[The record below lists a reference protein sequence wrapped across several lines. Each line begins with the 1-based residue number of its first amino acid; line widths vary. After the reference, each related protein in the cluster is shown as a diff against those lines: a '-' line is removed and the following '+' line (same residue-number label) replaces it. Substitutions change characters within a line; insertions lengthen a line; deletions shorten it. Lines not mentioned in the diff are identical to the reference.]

1 MTVWRD
7 QHLEEIS
14 VSRFGDRTEIESR
27 AQFSTSLD
35 PESNSGSSI
44 GQPHA
49 LRRLTSSLPGSVST
63 SMELGLKYISVSR
76 GDIYL
81 KNWDEN
87 SFEREDCLCVRRHV
101 DKLKQCCTIE
111 IRIRSHM
118 RF

>member
-27 AQFSTSLD
+27 ARFSTSLD
-35 PESNSGSSI
+35 LESNSGSSV
-44 GQPHA
+44 GQPHG
-49 LRRLTSSLPGSVST
+49 LRQLTSSLSGSVST
-63 SMELGLKYISVSR
+63 SMELGLKCISVSR

-87 SFEREDCLCVRRHV
+87 SFERENCLCV
-101 DKLKQCCTIE
+101 
-111 IRIRSHM
+111 
-118 RF
+118 